1 MFESVADLESEM
13 SKGLPVECCPVF
25 FPSDGIGD
33 LRTGKEKKKA
43 NASYAV

>member
-1 MFESVADLESEM
+1 MLTSFFL
-13 SKGLPVECCPVF
+13 
-25 FPSDGIGD
+25 FPSDDGIGD